1 MSSSFGRSGADQG
14 GTASA
19 AGTTMTGDLVIQTSQ
34 GASESRISVT
44 GSLAIESSQRLRA
57 LLMKAIRKGTSAV
70 LVIELSGL
78 GYLDTSGLAT
88 LVEAAGVAAAQ
99 GVRLHVVGLNGEPRM
114 LAQVVEIDRIFGAY
128 GSDVEFM

>member
-1 MSSSFGRSGADQG
+1 VS
-14 GTASA
+14 
-19 AGTTMTGDLVIQTSQ
+19 GDLVIQTSQ

-44 GSLAIESSQRLRA
+44 GSLAIESSPRLRA
-57 LLMKAIRKGTSAV
+57 LLMKAIRKGPSAV
-70 LVIELSGL
+70 LVIEMSGL

-88 LVEAAGVAAAQ
+88 LVEAAEVAAGQ
-99 GVRLHVVGLNGEPRM
+99 GVRLHLVGLNGEPRM